1 MQIYDIVSEKTT
13 IEAIKNRQ
21 ISSPRAHR
29 RAEGRR
35 QRAEGFD
42 GAEVLTAAKI
52 CSCSFAPAP
61 KSKIGKTKE
70 GRRKGIK
77 AAGFYHNKG

>member
-1 MQIYDIVSEKTT
+1 M
-13 IEAIKNRQ
+13 RQ
-21 ISSPRAHR
+21 LRIGRDQL
-29 RAEGRR
+29 AEGSPEGRG

-52 CSCSFAPAP
+52 RSCSFAPAP

-70 GRRKGIK
+70 GGGQRE
-77 AAGFYHNKG
+77 